1 MLSVLTTINW
11 LSVLAAFVAYF
22 LLGPL
27 WYLGLF
33 PKAYR
38 AALGKENEPAPK
50 PEPIFIIGP
59 AVCSLVVTVTCAVLL
74 YALRINSYGNALG
87 FALLVG
93 CGYLFTNT
101 VNVAINPNIPRPLF
115 YGLITGSFH
124 LVGMVLVN
132 LILVGMKSAA

>member
-1 MLSVLTTINW
+1 MFNVLTTINW

-22 LLGPL
+22 LLGAV
-27 WYLGLF
+27 WYLLLF

-38 AALGKENEPAPK
+38 ASLGKENEPATGQNQ
-50 PEPIFIIGP
+50 EPLYMVGP
-59 AVCSLVVTVTCAVLL
+59 AVCSLLVTSTCAVLL
-74 YALRINSYGNALG
+74 YALHIDTYGNALR

-93 CGYLFTNT
+93 MGYLFTNT
-101 VNVAINPNIPRPLF
+101 VNIAINPNMPRPLF

-132 LILVGMKSAA
+132 VILVAMK

>member
-1 MLSVLTTINW
+1 MFNIISTINW

-22 LLGPL
+22 LLGPV

-50 PEPIFIIGP
+50 PEPLFIIGP
-59 AVCSLVVTVTCAVLL
+59 AVCSLVVTITCAVLL
-74 YALRINSYGNALG
+74 YALYINTYSSAVG

-93 CGYLFTNT
+93 FGYLFTNT
-101 VNVAINPNIPRPLF
+101 VNIAINPNMPRPLF

-132 LILVGMKSAA
+132 LILVGMKSGS